1 MISNYIYYF
10 IIAIISN
17 NLFYLC
23 LVLTVFLIVLIGVR
37 KNHENWN
44 KGWLSELIDEKVRQ
58 SKTGKKRIEN
68 KANYSIKSLLD
79 LIRLYSVECYDF
91 FKNTLKRKIIS
102 DIKDFHLPSFSTL
115 SIILIIFLSLF
126 FASHRDVPYGSL
138 FDVTKWIPFLRG
150 ESQTSDTSNLIS
162 IITGITSVVFA
173 LVIFVAESIRDSKN
187 PDQKRVLLR
196 ISNLWPLVLF
206 TILSL
211 LNFLIFKVTIF
222 GIIFP
227 IIIAFLSIY
236 SFWKIIIHLVN
247 PVAQE
252 EDNSA
257 FLRKRIQDNVNESIR
272 ERLGNNIILEKVGY
286 DKDIKFEYTFSKSWL
301 TGNIEDYIFIDSDSE
316 GRIVDVNL
324 EELQKLTNYLKSEA
338 EKLGF
343 KIYPTET
350 TIATSTGATT
360 KKESK
365 KDDYKKIYLLK
376 RFGEY
381 IPPTSIFTD
390 DSKVIFAI
398 PKEFSVNESIPKFV
412 RGVIP
417 HIFRF
422 SKDRPSSETFRKE
435 MKGIKDR
442 VINAIKST
450 SLGSVEE
457 LKQSYLDL
465 AEIFLETIHDY
476 GGGYSAEQAKKERGN
491 FFEGWNEIRWL
502 RQDIREL
509 IQIASDSDNQDI
521 ISDIIFLPTA
531 IAIRAFHAKD
541 HFLFQEFLSFNSYV
555 YYLASNKPEGQIRS
569 FMLERCWRHLKEI
582 SDLYIESKI
591 KDRDNS
597 VTKQDMLEYKDFA
610 LYIFKLFQTL
620 IKASFDK
627 KDYKSFEIF
636 VNEFAGIFK
645 RIDRDIEYPNSE
657 HLKLSLQHITDPDQK
672 KKVEI
677 QIEKQIIKED
687 VVERLSLAKKQVFF
701 ALASKV
707 LDFYKKQPSNE
718 SLKQFFDLINSQL
731 TLSIEE
737 LTKVFDSCRNF
748 TSEDYWGWD
757 DWETIADGEVHV
769 IDVHSKFDYF
779 YCVKI
784 LGLLRGMTDEQIAQL
799 DMPYSRDLAFLA
811 ENRNDNNTLVS
822 KLNQIKQNP
831 QDWLFII
838 DQQAIDKIDKCIE
851 LLQVIKQKQ
860 EDKEK
865 EYLKTVEIDPEK
877 LQEFKTK
884 IKDGFTESTKVR
896 PLVKVYNA
904 YKDKFE
910 ENPGTT
916 IPSYGYNQVD
926 EKAAFVKDWYVHYGG
941 WGDQYGSGMANSED
955 QIFFETIVNNLTQK
969 IDIRSDSLIS
979 SINEN
984 IDKYGFTDPVVIQS
998 LDYML
1003 EYDSIKGSEYFID
1016 KWKNDCPKTKISHLG
1031 GFLGVL
1037 KYGSRVVPVFD
1048 IFVREKTLNNK
1059 VVVTDLSE
1067 LGVWEQYLPVDKP
1080 EDVAFVDGIFYIRV
1094 SDLNI
1099 DNEVRQKI
1107 LSENSAWLQEY
1118 SDKEGYLRQKVNV
1131 RVYQKFRFLIKDVQK
1146 GFLLSVST
1154 TVGNSTTQ

>member
-1 MISNYIYYF
+1 MTISTPLIFLNEIINNYLLLVV
-10 IIAIISN
+10 
-17 NLFYLC
+17 LF
-23 LVLTVFLIVLIGVR
+23 LVAFLSVLIWTR
-37 KNHENWN
+37 KNHKNWN
-44 KGWLSELIDEKVRQ
+44 KGWLSELIEEKVKQ
-58 SKTGKKRIEN
+58 SKTTKNIIET
-68 KANYSIKSLLD
+68 KASYSAKSILD
-79 LIRLYSVECYDF
+79 LLRLYSVEYYDS
-91 FKNTLKRKIIS
+91 FKNVLKRKILS
-102 DIKDFHLPSFSTL
+102 DIKDFHLPSWSTL
-115 SIILIIFLSLF
+115 SLILIIFVSLF
-126 FASHRDVPYGSL
+126 FISHKDVPYGSIL
-138 FDVTKWIPFLRG
+138 ESTKWPPFLKREFQAG
-150 ESQTSDTSNLIS
+150 DTSNLIS
-162 IITGITSVVFA
+162 VITGLTSIVFA
-173 LVIFVAESIRDSKN
+173 LVIFIAESIRDSKN

-196 ISNLWPLVLF
+196 ISNLWPLVVF

-211 LNFLIFKVTIF
+211 LNFIVFKITIF
-222 GIIFP
+222 GVLFP
-227 IIIAFLSIY
+227 IIIGGLSIY

-247 PVAQE
+247 PVEQE
-252 EDNSA
+252 EDNSSL
-257 FLRKRIQDNVNESIR
+257 LRKRIQDNVNESIK
-272 ERLGNNIILEKVGY
+272 ERLGNNIIFEKVGY
-286 DKDIKFEYTFSKSWL
+286 DKDIKFEYTFSKAWL
-301 TGNIEDYIFIDSDSE
+301 TGNIDDYIFIDSNSE
-316 GRIVDVNL
+316 GRIIDVNL
-324 EELQKLTNYLKSEA
+324 EELQKLASYLKAEA

-350 TIATSTGATT
+350 GIATSGGTT
-360 KKESK
+360 TRKEVK

-398 PKEFSVNESIPKFV
+398 PKEFTVNESIAKFV
-412 RGVIP
+412 KGVIP

-465 AEIFLETIHDY
+465 AEIFLETIHAY

-502 RQDIREL
+502 KQDIREL
-509 IQIASDSDNQDI
+509 IQIASDGDNQDI
-521 ISDIIFLPTA
+521 ISDIIFLPTS

-569 FMLERCWRHLKEI
+569 FMIERCWRHLKEI

-591 KDRDNS
+591 KDRDHS
-597 VTKQDMLEYKDFA
+597 VSKQDILEYKDFA

-627 KDYKSFEIF
+627 KDFKSFEIF
-636 VNEFAGIFK
+636 VNEFAGLFK
-645 RIDRDIEYPNSE
+645 RIDREYPNSE
-657 HLKLSLQHITDPDQK
+657 HLKLSLQHITDPNQK
-672 KKVEI
+672 KKVEL
-677 QIEKQIIKED
+677 QLEKQIVKED
-687 VVERLSLAKKQVFF
+687 VVERISLAKKQVFF
-701 ALASKV
+701 ALTSKT
-707 LDFYKKQPSNE
+707 LDHYKKHPKDE
-718 SLKQFFDLINSQL
+718 SLKQFYDLINSQI
-731 TLSIEE
+731 TLSIED

-831 QDWLFII
+831 QDWLFVI
-838 DQQAIDKIDKCIE
+838 DQQAIGKVDKCIE
-851 LLQVIKQKQ
+851 LLQLIKQKQ

-865 EYLKTVEIDPEK
+865 EYLKTVEVNPEK
-877 LQEFKTK
+877 LQEFKDK
-884 IKDGFTESTKVR
+884 IKDGFADSAKVR
-896 PLVKVYNA
+896 PLVKVYDA
-904 YKDKFE
+904 YIDKFD

-926 EKAAFVKDWYVHYGG
+926 EKAAFVKDWYVHYAG

-969 IDIRSDSLIS
+969 IEIGSDMLITTIS
-979 SINEN
+979 ET

-1003 EYDSIKGSEYFID
+1003 EYNSIKGSEHFID
-1016 KWKNDCPKTKISHLG
+1016 RWRNDCPKTKISQLG

-1037 KYGSRVVPVFD
+1037 KYGSRIVPVFD
-1048 IFVREKTLNNK
+1048 IFVRDKTLNNK
-1059 VVVTDLSE
+1059 VVITDLSE
-1067 LGVWEQYLPVDKP
+1067 LGVWEQYLPIDKS
-1080 EDVAFVDGIFYIRV
+1080 EDTTFVDGIFYIRV
-1094 SDLNI
+1094 TDLNV
-1099 DNEVRQKI
+1099 DNQVRQKI
-1107 LSENSAWLQEY
+1107 ITENSTWLQEY
-1118 SDKEGYLRQKVNV
+1118 PDKEGYLRQRVNV
-1131 RVYQKFRFLIKDVQK
+1131 RVYQKFRFMITDESK
-1146 GFLLSVST
+1146 GLVISVSKT
-1154 TVGNSTTQ
+1154 IGNE

>member
-1 MISNYIYYF
+1 MANIYLIF
-10 IIAIISN
+10 LNEVFANHLSLVII
-17 NLFYLC
+17 F
-23 LVLTVFLIVLIGVR
+23 LVGILLLLIRVR

-44 KGWLSELIDEKVRQ
+44 RGWLSELIEDKVKQ
-58 SKTGKKRIEN
+58 SKTTKGRTEI
-68 KANYSIKSLLD
+68 KASYSTKSIIDLL
-79 LIRLYSVECYDF
+79 RLYSVECYDF
-91 FKNTLKRKIIS
+91 FKNVLKRKILR
-102 DIKDFHLPSFSTL
+102 DIKEFHLPSWSTL
-115 SIILIIFLSLF
+115 VLILLIFISLF
-126 FASHRDVPYGSL
+126 FVSHKDVPYGSIL
-138 FDVTKWIPFLRG
+138 EFTKWLPFFKG
-150 ESQTSDTSNLIS
+150 EFQTGDTSNLIS
-162 IITGITSVVFA
+162 IITGLTSIVFA
-173 LVIFVAESIRDSKN
+173 LVIFIAESIRDSKN

-196 ISNLWPLVLF
+196 ISNLWPLVVL

-211 LNFLIFKVTIF
+211 LNFIVFKITIF
-222 GIIFP
+222 GMLFP
-227 IIIAFLSIY
+227 IIIGCLSIY

-252 EDNSA
+252 EDNNS
-257 FLRKRIQDNVNESIR
+257 FLKKRIQDNINESIR
-272 ERLGNNIILEKVGY
+272 ERLGNNIIFEKVGY
-286 DKDIKFEYTFSKSWL
+286 DKEIKFEYTFSKNWL
-301 TGNIEDYIFIDSDSE
+301 AGNIDDYIFIDSNSE
-316 GRIVDVNL
+316 GRIIDVNL
-324 EELQKLTNYLKSEA
+324 EELRKLAGYLKAEA

-343 KIYPTET
+343 KIYPAET
-350 TIATSTGATT
+350 SIAKSDDTTT
-360 KKESK
+360 KKEAK

-398 PKEFSVNESIPKFV
+398 PKEFAVNESIIKFV
-412 RGVIP
+412 KGVIP

-502 RQDIREL
+502 RQDLREL

-555 YYLASNKPEGQIRS
+555 YYLASNKSEGQIHS
-569 FMLERCWRHLKEI
+569 FMIERCWRHLKEI

-591 KDRDNS
+591 KDRDHS
-597 VTKQDMLEYKDFA
+597 VSKQDMLEYKDFA

-627 KDYKSFEIF
+627 KDFKSFEIF
-636 VNEFAGIFK
+636 VNEFTGLFK
-645 RIDRDIEYPNSE
+645 RIDRDREYPDSE

-672 KKVEI
+672 KKVEF
-677 QIEKQIIKED
+677 QIEKQIIKEE
-687 VVERLSLAKKQVFF
+687 VVERISLAKKQIFF

-707 LDFYKKQPSNE
+707 LDYYRKRPADE
-718 SLKQFFDLINSQL
+718 LLKQFFNLINSQI

-737 LTKVFDSCRNF
+737 LTRVFDSCRNF

-757 DWETIADGEVHV
+757 DWETITDGEVHI

-779 YCVKI
+779 YCIKI
-784 LGLLRGMTDEQIAQL
+784 LGLLRSMTNEQIAQL

-811 ENRNDNNTLVS
+811 ENRNDNNTLVN

-831 QDWLFII
+831 HDWLFVI

-851 LLQVIKQKQ
+851 LLQLIKQKQ

-865 EYLKTVEIDPEK
+865 EYLKTVEINPEK
-877 LQEFKTK
+877 LQEFKDK
-884 IKDGFTESTKVR
+884 IKDGFAESAKVR
-896 PLVKVYNA
+896 PLVKA
-904 YKDKFE
+904 YGSYENKLN
-910 ENPGTT
+910 ENPGTD
-916 IPSYGYNQVD
+916 IPSYGYNQID

-941 WGDQYGSGMANSED
+941 WGDQYGTGMANSED

-969 IDIRSDSLIS
+969 IEINGDKLIS
-979 SINEN
+979 TINES
-984 IDKYGFTDPVVIQS
+984 IDKYEFTDPVIIQS
-998 LDYML
+998 LEYML
-1003 EYDSIKGSEYFID
+1003 EYDSIKGSEHFID
-1016 KWKNDCPKTKISHLG
+1016 KWRNDCPKTKISQLG

-1037 KYGSRVVPVFD
+1037 KYESRIVPVFD
-1048 IFVREKTLNNK
+1048 IFVREKKLNNK
-1059 VVVTDLSE
+1059 VVIADLSE
-1067 LGVWEQYLPVDKP
+1067 LGVWEQYSPIDKP
-1080 EDVAFVDGIFYIRV
+1080 EDNKYLEGIFLLMV
-1094 SDLNI
+1094 ADLNTE
-1099 DNEVRQKI
+1099 NVLRNKI
-1107 LSENSAWLQEY
+1107 VSENSKWLQEQG
-1118 SDKEGYLRQKVNV
+1118 DKDGYLRQ
-1131 RVYQKFRFLIKDVQK
+1131 RVIVKLYEKFRFIIKDQTK
-1146 GFLLSVST
+1146 GLLI
-1154 TVGNSTTQ
+1154 TVNKII